1 MSSLLE
7 RLKAGVNNTKTID
20 FPGTD
25 IQVQV
30 RVLNEQDQLDATLAT
45 DKIFRV
51 AGSKIDRENVEAYEA
66 EKNNQLLYRAL
77 RNPDDGTPLASTIT
91 EFRQLLSEGRRKTLL
106 DEVFAFQEECSPSPY
121 EMDPVAYD
129 ALVQSV
135 KKNAERTVTNLSSI
149 LLARRLIVSL
159 AGQLASLQTASGS
172 TSSQ

>member
-1 MSSLLE
+1 MKTE
-7 RLKAGVNNTKTID
+7 AGVNNTKTID

-91 EFRQLLSEGRRKTLL
+91 EFRQLLSEGRRKTLRM
-106 DEVFAFQEECSPSPY
+106 VFCVQKNAVLPLIEWTLLHTSP
-121 EMDPVAYD
+121 
-129 ALVQSV
+129 VQSV
-135 KKNAERTVTNLSSI
+135 KKNAERMVTNLSSI
-149 LLARRLIVSL
+149 VLARKLIITL
-159 AGQLASLQTASGS
+159 ANQLVRSQTDNGS
-172 TSSQ
+172 SSSQ

>member
-7 RLKAGVNNTKTID
+7 RLKAGVNNTKTIN

-66 EKNNQLLYRAL
+66 EKNDQLLFRAI
-77 RNPDDGTPLASTIT
+77 RDPETGGPVASSMT
-91 EFRQLLSEGRRKTLL
+91 EFRQLLSEGVRKVLL
-106 DEVFAFQEECSPSPY
+106 DEVYTFQEENSPSPY
-121 EMDPVAYD
+121 NMNSESYD
-129 ALVQSV
+129 AVLQAV